1 MARKIND
8 ALRRLPVWAVW
19 IAGLIPLAL
28 LIWDTLNGR
37 VGVDP
42 VAGIEHRLG
51 RTAIYFLIGG
61 LAVTPLLRLTGISLM
76 RFRRAIGLLCF
87 TYAMLHVLAWISM
100 DMGFLWAQMARDV
113 VKRPYLLFGMLAFA
127 MLIPLAITSNNLSI
141 RRMGGLGWRR
151 LHRLVYA
158 AAPLAALHWIWV
170 KKTLPLTPAAW
181 MAVILVLLLVRIVFV
196 RGRRKNRLDGQNN
209 KPIKSVL

>member
-1 MARKIND
+1 MVRKIND
-8 ALRRLPVWAVW
+8 ALRRVPVWAVW
-19 IAGLIPLAL
+19 IAGLVPLAL
-28 LIWDTLNGR
+28 LIWDTVNGN

-42 VAGIEHRLG
+42 VARIEHRLG

-61 LAVTPLLRLTGISLM
+61 LAVTPVLRLTGISLM

-87 TYAMLHVLAWISM
+87 TYAALHVLAWISM
-100 DMGFLWAQMARDV
+100 DMGFLWAQMGRDI

-127 MLIPLAITSNNLSI
+127 MLIPLAVTSNNLSI

-151 LHRLVYA
+151 LHMLVYA

-181 MAVILVLLLVRIVFV
+181 MAVILALLLVRIALKRFK
-196 RGRRKNRLDGQNN
+196 GKNRPNGQKNN
-209 KPIKSVL
+209 IIKSAH